1 MKYADN
7 IYIGKKEIS
16 LATPTYFIADIASNH
31 DGDLNR
37 AKELIWLAKESGL
50 DAVKF
55 QHFKAD
61 KIVSDFGFKSLGG
74 QMSHQSSWEKSVFE
88 VYQQYECNR
97 DWNAALVETTRDAG
111 IQFMTT
117 PYDVEAVEMLDKY
130 VPAYKIGSG
139 DITWTEFIRF
149 IAQRNKPVLLA
160 TGASSMADVER
171 AVEAVLAFNRSI
183 VLMQCNTNYTGSME
197 NFKYIN
203 LNVLK
208 SYAIRYPGM
217 VLGLSDHTPGH
228 ATVLGAIALG
238 ARVIEKHF
246 TDDNSRTGPD
256 HTFSLNPA
264 AWKELIER
272 SRELEFSLG
281 DGIKRIEKNE
291 NDTVVVQRRCLR
303 LTKNMTAGQTIVR
316 ADLEALRPA
325 PSDALPPF
333 AQESVLGKT
342 LVNDKE
348 AGDAL
353 YDKDVRWDIC

>member
-1 MKYADN
+1 MKYD
-7 IYIGKKEIS
+7 GKVFIAGKGIS
-16 LATPTYFIADIASNH
+16 LETPTYFIADIAANH

-55 QHFKAD
+55 QHFKASS
-61 KIVSDFGFKSLGG
+61 IVSDFGFKTLGS
-74 QMSHQSSWEKSVFE
+74 QMSHQSSWKKSVFE

-97 DWNAALVETTRDAG
+97 DWNTALVETAQKAG
-111 IQFMTT
+111 IHFMTT
-117 PYDVEAVEMLDKY
+117 PYDVEAVEMLDKD

-139 DITWTEFIRF
+139 DITWTEFISF
-149 IAQRNKPVLLA
+149 IAKRNKPVLLA
-160 TGASSMADVER
+160 TGASSMDDVER
-171 AVEAVLAFNRSI
+171 AVDAVLAYNRSI
-183 VLMQCNTNYTGSME
+183 VLMQCNTNYTGSLD

-208 SYAIRYPGM
+208 FYAERYPGM

-256 HTFSLNPA
+256 HPFSLTPA
-264 AWKELIER
+264 AWTELIER
-272 SRELEFSLG
+272 SRELELALG
-281 DGIKRIEKNE
+281 DGIKRIESNE
-291 NDTVVVQRRCLR
+291 KDTVIVQRRSLR
-303 LTKNMTAGQTIVR
+303 VNKNMTAGQTVLR
-316 ADLEALRPA
+316 GDLEPLRPA
-325 PSDALPPF
+325 PPGTLPPF
-333 AQESVLGKT
+333 AQEVVLGKI
-342 LVNDKE
+342 LVCDKE

-353 YDKDVRWDIC
+353 YDKDVRSDQC